1 MLRSIGKQS
10 GESVESVRNEKNTGY
25 SGKDLRKGKVLSLVA
40 ARTSKCRSRR
50 TVRTQYFHV
59 CGGGRSAKASWEGGR
74 RASLRLRRRL
84 CMDMISRTRAFQ
96 QTHTTATLARASRTF
111 CAANPSVCF
120 EVTPPSMASSRI
132 SCKSAST
139 RSPVRYKM
147 TSGGSTPGRG
157 GTGPSKSWLGPEV

>member
-25 SGKDLRKGKVLSLVA
+25 SGKDLRKGKVSSLVA

-50 TVRTQYFHV
+50 TVRKQYFHV
-59 CGGGRSAKASWEGGR
+59 CGGGRSAKASWEGRR

-120 EVTPPSMASSRI
+120 DVTPPSMASSRI

-139 RSPVRYKM
+139 RSPVGYKM

-157 GTGPSKSWLGPEV
+157 GAQAPPNRG

>member
-10 GESVESVRNEKNTGY
+10 GESVESVRNEKKTGY
-25 SGKDLRKGKVLSLVA
+25 SGKDLRKGKVSSLVA

-59 CGGGRSAKASWEGGR
+59 CGGGHSAKASWEGRR

-84 CMDMISRTRAFQ
+84 CMDMISRTRALQ
-96 QTHTTATLARASRTF
+96 QTHTTASRTF
-111 CAANPSVCF
+111 CVANPSVCF
-120 EVTPPSMASSRI
+120 DVTPPSMASSRI

-139 RSPVRYKM
+139 RSPVGYKI